1 MEEHRSLLVT
11 LLLIIRRVYLE
22 MELLD
27 YVIFTT
33 FLLGINFFSYIK
45 TLADG
50 QGALVRVL

>member
-33 FLLGINFFSYIK
+33 FLLGINFFLLYKNTS
-45 TLADG
+45 
-50 QGALVRVL
+50 